1 MRALSLAEALPDFG
15 RAAVTAFAANP
26 PRPQPTPE
34 PEPRDVSTSD
44 AEWQARL
51 DRAVAD
57 AQARAAISLQEALEA
72 ERERLAEAHR
82 IELEAVSRDFATTM
96 GETIAARL
104 QEVEDRVAHITTSA
118 AARLLSGVLTEAL
131 ATRSVAR
138 MEAVLRTAIE
148 DREAVSI
155 VVRGP
160 ASLYEPLRSAMGD
173 HADRMRFVEAPT
185 PDLSVSIDE
194 TVYETRL
201 AEWSD
206 ALTGVFP

>member
-1 MRALSLAEALPDFG
+1 MRALSLAEALPDFS
-15 RAAVTAFAANP
+15 RAAVTAFAAEP
-26 PRPQPTPE
+26 PRPQSAPE
-34 PEPRDVSTSD
+34 PHEASTSD

-57 AQARAAISLQEALEA
+57 AQARAAVSLQEALEA

-82 IELEAVSRDFATTM
+82 VELEAVSRDFAATM
-96 GETIAARL
+96 GETIAARF
-104 QEVEDRVAHITTSA
+104 QDVEDRVAHITTSA
-118 AARLLSGVLTEAL
+118 AARLLSGVLSETIA
-131 ATRSVAR
+131 ARSVER
-138 MEAVLRTAIE
+138 MEKVLRSAIE
-148 DREAVSI
+148 DRETVKI

-185 PDLSVSIDE
+185 ADLSVSIDE

-206 ALTGVFP
+206 ALTGVIA